1 MLGWKDFKR
10 MTAREIALQAAVLLF
25 IVLLVIGAVR
35 SAQINLAA
43 LGITSGFSFLE
54 RDTGWSY
61 SFSLVERT
69 IDDTYRRTLTIG
81 FMNTLFVGFISIV
94 FATIFGFII
103 GTMRDSRNLGLEVI
117 SSIYVQIFRNIPLI
131 LQVVFVYS
139 ILIHLPGPR
148 QAYSLG
154 DVFFMSGRGIYVPVL
169 SIPLSVAAVVT
180 LCSIVIGFGAAR
192 FASSGFK
199 VFVFWLLGTVAALAI
214 AVAFFTPEGESAV
227 SIPSLQGL
235 RFRGGLT
242 LSVELVAMILAIVL
256 YSAAYIAE
264 VVRGGLDEVPKGL
277 VEAG

>member
-148 QAYSLG
+148 QA
-154 DVFFMSGRGIYVPVL
+154 
-169 SIPLSVAAVVT
+169 
-180 LCSIVIGFGAAR
+180 
-192 FASSGFK
+192 
-199 VFVFWLLGTVAALAI
+199 
-214 AVAFFTPEGESAV
+214 
-227 SIPSLQGL
+227 
-235 RFRGGLT
+235 
-242 LSVELVAMILAIVL
+242 
-256 YSAAYIAE
+256 
-264 VVRGGLDEVPKGL
+264 
-277 VEAG
+277 